1 MYDSSGG
8 WCTLRWEAEALL
20 LLLGSCQE
28 REQDETEELDKSCSF
43 VSLPQPMGSST
54 SQIGTAMNDW
64 VLEGANR
71 HKASYTENKNLLEKK
86 ISI

>member
-1 MYDSSGG
+1 MHTQVGSRS
-8 WCTLRWEAEALL
+8 TALAPRFL
-20 LLLGSCQE
+20 PGE
-28 REQDETEELDKSCSF
+28 GEQDETEELVKSCSF